1 MSESTQVQRW
11 VSRVTLALLAL
22 LTVASIVNL
31 HDMAEATHTAD
42 GVTAWIVAVAI
53 GGTLSVLVYVA
64 SITDGQT
71 RTVATSFAIFAALV
85 STVLQ
90 VSLFLS
96 RGANAGV
103 ALAFGVGVP
112 FFEVALALTDSM
124 LRRYVAPATVKQ
136 LAPVTVDAVTVQP
149 TPQPAP
155 KHAQVAPATGTVPE
169 PKPTPATDTV
179 NKSELARKFQVSRPT
194 INTWLESGKLRLTN
208 DGWQLNGANGTG
220 D

>member
-64 SITDGQT
+64 SITDGST

-124 LRRYVAPATVKQ
+124 LRRYVAPATVKVTQ
-136 LAPVTVDAVTVQP
+136 NTTVKAKRTVAEPVQVDVT
-149 TPQPAP
+149 PAP
-155 KHAQVAPATGTVPE
+155 EPVQAAPPPVQVDSVQEAKRKANVT
-169 PKPTPATDTV
+169 A
-179 NKSELARKFQVSRPT
+179 LARQLGVSRT
-194 INTWLESGKLRLTN
+194 TVYRRIQAGEL
-208 DGWQLNGANGTG
+208 QLNGTG

>member
-1 MSESTQVQRW
+1 MSENTQVQRW

-64 SITDGQT
+64 SITDGST

-155 KHAQVAPATGTVPE
+155 KHAQVAPAT
-169 PKPTPATDTV
+169 DTV

>member
-1 MSESTQVQRW
+1 MTETTQVQRW

-71 RTVATSFAIFAALV
+71 RVVATRFGVFAAVV

-90 VSLFLS
+90 VSLFVS
-96 RGANAGV
+96 RGADMWV

-124 LRRYVAPATVKQ
+124 LRRYVAPATVKVVQ
-136 LAPVTVDAVTVQP
+136 NTTVKPKRTATVTEPAQVDTSTVDAVTPETV
-149 TPQPAP
+149 TPI
-155 KHAQVAPATGTVPE
+155 QVD
-169 PKPTPATDTV
+169 TPAKRKPNAGVT
-179 NKSELARKFQVSRPT
+179 ELARQLGVSRT
-194 INTWLESGKLRLTN
+194 TVYRRIQAGEL
-208 DGWQLNGANGTG
+208 QLNGTG